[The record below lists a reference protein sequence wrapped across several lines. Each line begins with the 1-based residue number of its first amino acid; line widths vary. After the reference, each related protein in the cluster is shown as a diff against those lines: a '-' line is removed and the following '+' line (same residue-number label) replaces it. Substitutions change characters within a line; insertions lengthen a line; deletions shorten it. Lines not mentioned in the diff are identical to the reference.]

1 MFPCN
6 FFRLNKTTACNYTAA
21 AAAAQPVVRVQRII
35 IEPETMT
42 PQKVVAPK
50 KKRRLSSP
58 FLPEAET
65 PDYDFFK
72 MLQPER
78 IAHADKIFQQMNK
91 QKTKQKLLFKN
102 SSDSSDSSDDDCSAK
117 ISEPPIITLAH
128 RPKRK
133 VAAAA
138 AATREENIPT
148 EKSTVDRNDKKA
160 APKKFVLKTKISE
173 MKEETK
179 PIPLPTPPPQRTSTR
194 SRREKRDK
202 SYAYEND
209 DVLSTK
215 PVVGKQNVS
224 SKVATAKQNSF
235 VLPPPP
241 PPLKRSSNN
250 VIIFFIGIFFFFV

>member
-1 MFPCN
+1 M
-6 FFRLNKTTACNYTAA
+6 NKTTASNYTAA

-35 IEPETMT
+35 VEPETMT
-42 PQKVVAPK
+42 PQKIVAPK

-102 SSDSSDSSDDDCSAK
+102 SSDSSDSSDDDGSAK
-117 ISEPPIITLAH
+117 ISEPPNITLAH

-138 AATREENIPT
+138 AATRDENIPT

-179 PIPLPTPPPQRTSTR
+179 PIPTPTPPPPQRTSTR

-209 DVLSTK
+209 DMLSTK

-241 PPLKRSSNN
+241 PPPLKRSSNN
-250 VIIFFIGIFFFFV
+250 VIIFLIGIFFIFV